1 MKKTALVTGA
11 AGGIGKA
18 AALLL
23 ARNNSNTILNY
34 NTSQREAEALE
45 AFIRSLGCEC
55 FAYRADVSD
64 MAQVKAMFG
73 EADKC
78 FGGVDVL
85 VNNAGA
91 AQQKL
96 FQDIT
101 REDYD
106 RIFDVNVRGVFN
118 CCQCAVPAMVNRKSG
133 KIINISSVWGVTGAS
148 CETHYSAA
156 KAAVIGM
163 TKALARELTPSG
175 IQVNAIAPGVID
187 TPMNGSL
194 GKDVLADLANEIPAG
209 RLGSPD
215 DVAELILFLA
225 SGKSDYITGQII
237 GVDGGFS
244 LNY

>member
-23 ARNNSNTILNY
+23 AQNNFNTILDY

-45 AFIRSLGCEC
+45 ARIRSWGCEC
-55 FAYRADVSD
+55 FAFRADVSD
-64 MAQVKAMFG
+64 MAQVKAMFE
-73 EADKC
+73 EADKR

-106 RIFDVNVRGVFN
+106 GIFDVNVRGVFN
-118 CCQCAVPAMVNRKSG
+118 CCQRAVPAMVTRKSG

-163 TKALARELTPSG
+163 TKALARELAPSG
-175 IQVNAIAPGVID
+175 IQVNGIAPGVID
-187 TPMNGSL
+187 TPMTGSL
-194 GKDVLADLANEIPAG
+194 GKDVLADLASEIPAG

-225 SGKSDYITGQII
+225 SEKSDYITGQII

-244 LNY
+244 LNW